1 MSDPRTCMEFI
12 DQLASSAPP
21 PGGGGAA
28 ALTGALGVALGAMVG
43 NLTTGKK
50 KYADVQPDIERMLD
64 EAKALYEKL
73 FALIAQDA
81 EDFKPLAEAYA
92 LPKNTPEE
100 IAHKEAVMAE
110 VLVKACGT
118 PLEIMRCAL
127 SGLKLQEEM
136 AEKGS
141 VMAVSDAG
149 AGAALLQGALNA
161 ASLNVFIN
169 AKSLKDR
176 SKAAEL
182 IKETEDML
190 AEGNALAEKV
200 FGDVKQKL
208 S

>member
-1 MSDPRTCMEFI
+1 MQFI
-12 DQLASSAPP
+12 EELASSAPT

-28 ALTGALGVALGAMVG
+28 ALTGAVGVALCAMVG

-64 EAKALYEKL
+64 ESKTLYEKL
-73 FALIAQDA
+73 FGLIMQDA
-81 EDFKPLAEAYA
+81 EDFKPLAAAYA

-110 VLVKACGT
+110 VLVNACGT
-118 PLEIMRCAL
+118 PLEIMRCSLA
-127 SGLKLQEEM
+127 GLKLAEEM

-141 VMAVSDAG
+141 VLAVSDAG
-149 AGAALLQGALNA
+149 AGAAVLQGALNA

-169 AKSLKDR
+169 AKSIKDR
-176 SKAAEL
+176 DKAAEL
-182 IKETEDML
+182 IAETEGML
-190 AEGNALAEKV
+190 AEGNALAAKV
-200 FGDVKQKL
+200 FEGVKQKL

>member
-1 MSDPRTCMEFI
+1 MSDRTCTQFI
-12 DQLASSAPP
+12 DELASSAPT

-28 ALTGALGVALGAMVG
+28 ALVGAIGVALGAMVG

-50 KYADVQPDIERMLD
+50 KYADVQQDIERMLE
-64 EAKALYEKL
+64 EAKALYERL
-73 FALIAQDA
+73 YALVAQDA
-81 EDFKPLAEAYA
+81 EDFKPLAAAYA

-127 SGLKLQEEM
+127 KGLKLQEEM

-149 AGAALLQGALNA
+149 AGAAILQGALNA

-176 SKAAEL
+176 EKAAALLE
-182 IKETEDML
+182 ETEAML
-190 AEGNALAEKV
+190 SEGNALAAKV
-200 FGDVKQKL
+200 FGDVKRKL